1 MNRARRMVLFLWLV
15 GATLE
20 GPAANPFLRDIAA
33 PGNEAYRAEEYSK
46 AAAEYLKARD
56 LEPLSAE
63 LRLNL
68 GAAYYREEEYDKAVE
83 EFGEA
88 IRADDPRVA
97 ASAHFNRGNAKYK
110 GARREFEA
118 ASVSGATQTHANP
131 AEAYVKK
138 LEDCILDYQECLK
151 REPSD
156 ADAKYNIEMIRRE
169 IKNLMRR
176 QPQNQQQQQQQQSQE
191 QQDQQNREQ
200 QQQQQDQQNQQ
211 QNQEQQSQT
220 APQQGEDSEEKKSE
234 DQQQNQREA
243 GQATPTPQ
251 QGQESGPTPTA
262 GQEDKGG
269 EQEQAPTP
277 APTQML
283 SISEEMARN
292 LLDNLPETRPRT
304 RPRQR
309 ARVEKDW

>member
-1 MNRARRMVLFLWLV
+1 MKRTFRGWVIPLFV
-15 GATLE
+15 GAALGGAE
-20 GPAANPFLRDIAA
+20 AHPFRRDIAA
-33 PGNEAYRAEEYSK
+33 PGNTAYQAEEYSR

-56 LEPLSAE
+56 QEPLSAE

-68 GAAYYREEEYDKAVE
+68 GAAYYRQGEFEKAVE

-97 ASAHFNRGNAKYK
+97 ASAYFNRGNAKYK

-118 ASVSGATQTHANP
+118 ASVSGATQSADNP
-131 AEAYVKK
+131 VQAYVRK
-138 LEDCILDYQECLK
+138 LEDCILDYQESLK
-151 REPSD
+151 REPGDS
-156 ADAKYNIEMIRRE
+156 DAKYNIEMIRRE

-176 QPQNQQQQQQQQSQE
+176 QPQDQQQQQQQQQQSQE
-191 QQDQQNREQ
+191 QQDQQSQEQ
-200 QQQQQDQQNQQ
+200 QQQNQQNQQ
-211 QNQEQQSQT
+211 RNQEQQSQS
-220 APQQGEDSEEKKSE
+220 APRQGEDSEEKKPE
-234 DQQQNQREA
+234 EQQQNQAEA

-262 GQEDKGG
+262 GAEGKGG
-269 EQEQAPTP
+269 EPQQGPTP
-277 APTQML
+277 EPTQML
-283 SISEEMARN
+283 SISQEMARN